1 MEKENS
7 LMLMLPQSIR
17 DGMNRFDE
25 IYYSSLESISPT
37 LTRAVEILKKGEGK
51 HIRPILLLLVGG
63 SFAPITDRLI
73 NGGVFIEMFHLST
86 LIHDDIVDE
95 SNIRRGQP
103 SMNAVFGNHKAV
115 LIGDYVL
122 ATSMIQAMLTD
133 NKEVINHLVHLGQYL
148 SEGEIFQ
155 MDLAELGNYS
165 EDDYFKVIQRKTSS
179 LLKAC
184 MQIGASLSGVESRE
198 IKEQIGLAGDY
209 LGTAFQIRDD
219 IFDFIPTKHLG
230 KPAGQDIREHKVTLP
245 LIYALKQDN
254 KEAEKVKKILR
265 HRDLNDD
272 EVRYIIDFV
281 IRMKGIDY
289 ATKVMQQLI
298 DDAKLIL
305 QDTIPEGE
313 NKEALMN
320 IADYIGNRNR

>member
-7 LMLMLPQSIR
+7 LMLMVPQSIR
-17 DGMNRFDE
+17 DGMDRFDE

-95 SNIRRGQP
+95 SNMRRGQP

-122 ATSMIQAMLTD
+122 STSMIQAMLAD
-133 NKEVINHLVHLGQYL
+133 NKEVINQLVHLGQYL

-165 EDDYFKVIQRKTSS
+165 EENYFKVVQRKTSS

-184 MQIGASLSGVESRE
+184 MQIGASLSGVENNE
-198 IKEQIGLAGDY
+198 VKERIGEAGNL

-219 IFDFIPTKHLG
+219 IFDFIPTKNLG
-230 KPAGQDIREHKVTLP
+230 KPAGQDIREHKITLP
-245 LIYALKQDN
+245 LIYALNQGN
-254 KEAEKVKKILR
+254 KEAEKVQKILR

-281 IRMKGIDY
+281 IRMNGIEY
-289 ATKVMQQLI
+289 ATEVMERLI
-298 DDAKLIL
+298 DEAKQIL
-305 QDTIPEGE
+305 QETIPEGA

-320 IADYIGNRNR
+320 IADYIGKRNR